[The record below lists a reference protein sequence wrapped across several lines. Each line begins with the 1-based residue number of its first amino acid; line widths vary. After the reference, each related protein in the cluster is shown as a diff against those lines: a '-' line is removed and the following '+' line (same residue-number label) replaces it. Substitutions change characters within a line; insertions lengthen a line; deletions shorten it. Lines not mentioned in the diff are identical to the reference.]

1 MEGDTL
7 GRLEGCDMA
16 AIRFLSNCPR
26 CGYVAEAWSEDG
38 VFVTLRCKM
47 CGYEGRLPHPDL
59 KDGLG
64 RIG

>member
-1 MEGDTL
+1 
-7 GRLEGCDMA
+7 MA
-16 AIRFLSNCPR
+16 GTRFRTNCPR

-38 VFVTLRCKM
+38 VFVSLRCKM

-64 RIG
+64 RRG